1 MTTHSHPSR
10 SLTHTPYPSVISLIR
25 KSGLS
30 GYRRTA
36 VPLPRSGA
44 GAWMPRV
51 SDVTGILASVEDPQA
66 AEKLLPLV
74 YDELRRLAAHRMAAQ
89 PPDHTLQATALVHEA
104 YLRLLGNGEHTWQ
117 NRRHFFAA
125 AAEAMRHILVDRA
138 RRKAAVRHGGGRARL
153 NLDDVLLAA
162 DASDDAVM
170 LVNDALEKLAVHD
183 SSAAELV
190 KLRFFAGLTLAQA
203 AELIGCS
210 ERTAKRI
217 WAYARA
223 WLYQEIQ
230 DSV

>member
-1 MTTHSHPSR
+1 MVSPIR
-10 SLTHTPYPSVISLIR
+10 LYARDRTPR
-25 KSGLS
+25 AAQ
-30 GYRRTA
+30 R
-36 VPLPRSGA
+36 LPRA
-44 GAWMPRV
+44 ALPVLLPRV
-51 SDVTGILASVEDPQA
+51 SEVTRMLETLDEPQA

-89 PPDHTLQATALVHEA
+89 SPDHTLQATALVHEA

-138 RRKAAVRHGGGRARL
+138 RRKAAVRHGGGLARL
-153 NLDDVLLAA
+153 NLDDVFVAS
-162 DASDDAVM
+162 DASDDTVM
-170 LVNDALEKLAVHD
+170 LVNSALEKLALHD
-183 SSAAELV
+183 ATAAELV

-203 AELIGCS
+203 GELLGFS
-210 ERTAKRI
+210 ERTAKRT

-230 DSV
+230 HSA

>member
-1 MTTHSHPSR
+1 MLET
-10 SLTHTPYPSVISLIR
+10 L
-25 KSGLS
+25 
-30 GYRRTA
+30 
-36 VPLPRSGA
+36 
-44 GAWMPRV
+44 
-51 SDVTGILASVEDPQA
+51 DEPQA

-89 PPDHTLQATALVHEA
+89 SPDHTLQATALVHEA

-138 RRKAAVRHGGGRARL
+138 RRKAAVRHGGGLARL
-153 NLDDVLLAA
+153 NLDDVFVAS
-162 DASDDAVM
+162 DASDDTVM
-170 LVNDALEKLAVHD
+170 LVNSALEKLALHD
-183 SSAAELV
+183 ATAAELV

-203 AELIGCS
+203 GELLGFS
-210 ERTAKRI
+210 ERTAKRT

-230 DSV
+230 HSA